1 MTKVVPISITISIE
15 KGEGEKI
22 EAELSSDTF
31 PQDLAQLGQQMIELA
46 GTKALSALDEQLRK
60 EEYREGK
67 VLRTEQRAYRFP
79 HLSLSCKRRSYRMP
93 DGSVRTPLDA
103 LMGFERYQRR
113 SWEVMNKAAR

>member
-46 GTKALSALDEQLRK
+46 GTKALSAFDDQRERK
-60 EEYREGK
+60 NTGK
-67 VLRTEQRAYRFP
+67 ARFFAPSSAPIGLRT
-79 HLSLSCKRRSYRMP
+79 
-93 DGSVRTPLDA
+93 SV
-103 LMGFERYQRR
+103 
-113 SWEVMNKAAR
+113 